1 MTGPEALQAMRE
13 GKCIRHAHW
22 DEDCSMAAEYNKEWD
37 LWELIGYGNPIFVDY
52 IQFERHGLIC
62 DFLQDGWEV
71 VE

>member
-22 DEDCSMAAEYNKEWD
+22 DEDCSMTAEYDEESD
-37 LWELIGYGNPIFVDY
+37 QWELIGYGNPIFVDY